1 MIRIVRNVRNL
12 GRFRDSTMTINRRFH
27 EILVTSDECAPG
39 GARGVE
45 PSRAAVAEIYR
56 RWAPVYDLVFG
67 GLFDRGRHAAIA
79 ASSRVGGRILDVGVG
94 TGIAL
99 PRYPAN
105 ATVYGVDLSEAML
118 RRAQVRVA
126 ELGLRNI
133 GGLAVMDAERLAFP
147 DASFDVVV
155 AQYVVNTV
163 PHPEATLDE
172 FARVLKP
179 GGEMVLLNRVGAE
192 AGPRRTVERWL
203 MPLVGR
209 LGWRSE
215 FPWARFA
222 GWAERTPGVHLI
234 ERSAM
239 PPFGHFALIRFGK
252 TAIKHAVP
260 ATKRG
265 AFPA

>member
-1 MIRIVRNVRNL
+1 
-12 GRFRDSTMTINRRFH
+12 MTINQRSE
-27 EILVTSDECAPG
+27 EIRGIVASTGRDAG
-39 GARGVE
+39 GPHGAE
-45 PSRAAVAEIYR
+45 PSRAGVAQIYR

-67 GLFDRGRHAAIA
+67 GLFNRGRQAAIA
-79 ASSRVGGRILDVGVG
+79 ASGRIGGRILDVGVG

-99 PRYPAN
+99 PYYAPT
-105 ATVYGVDLSEAML
+105 ATVFGVDLSEAML
-118 RRAQVRVA
+118 RRAQARVA
-126 ELGLRNI
+126 ALGLRNVA
-133 GGLAVMDAERLAFP
+133 GLAVMDAERLAFP

-192 AGPRRTVERWL
+192 AGPRRAVERWL

-222 GWAERTPGVHLI
+222 GWIERTHGVHLL
-234 ERSAM
+234 ERSPM
-239 PPFGHFALIRFGK
+239 PPLGHFALIRFGK
-252 TAIKHAVP
+252 TAA
-260 ATKRG
+260 A
-265 AFPA
+265 

>member
-1 MIRIVRNVRNL
+1 
-12 GRFRDSTMTINRRFH
+12 MTINER
-27 EILVTSDECAPG
+27 SDEIRGLVAPAEREARR
-39 GARGVE
+39 GASAAE
-45 PSRAAVAEIYR
+45 PSRAAVAKIYR

-79 ASSRVGGRILDVGVG
+79 ASGRIGGRILDVGVG

-99 PRYPAN
+99 PHYAPT
-105 ATVYGVDLSEAML
+105 ATVVGVDLSEAML
-118 RRAQVRVA
+118 RRAQARVA
-126 ELGLRNI
+126 ALGLRNVE
-133 GGLAVMDAERLAFP
+133 GLAVMDAERLAFP

-222 GWAERTPGVHLI
+222 RWAERTRGVHLI
-234 ERSAM
+234 ERSPM
-239 PPFGHFALIRFGK
+239 PPLGHFALIRFGK
-252 TAIKHAVP
+252 TARA
-260 ATKRG
+260 
-265 AFPA
+265 